1 MASLHA
7 LRFPKPWPASDFAD
21 HVTRDLA
28 LVDSPAVQALLVV
41 REGGGQA
48 EVLTLATHPHAARRG
63 LARALLLE
71 SIPLLSAPVLFL
83 EVAEGNAPAIA
94 LYRSLGFE
102 MFGRRPGYYS
112 TPTGRETALLMQRR
126 LG

>member
-28 LVDSPAVQALLVV
+28 LVDSPAVRALLVV

-48 EVLTLATHPHAARRG
+48 EVLTLATHPDAARRG

-102 MFGRRPGYYS
+102 VFGRRPGYYS